1 MSSHGPHRRTTIYD
15 LAALRAAGERFVMVT
30 AYDANAAGL
39 LDELDVPVILVGD
52 SLGMVVLGHE
62 TTLPVTL
69 DDMIHH
75 ARAVMRARPR
85 ALVVVDLPFG
95 SYQQGPE
102 QALASAVR
110 VIKESGADAVKLEGG
125 ARVVPTVRALVA
137 AGIPVM
143 GHLGLTPQSVGQLGG
158 FRVQGRDPDDA
169 AALVDDARALGDA
182 GAFATVLECIPAGL
196 AARVTAAS
204 PVPTIGIGAGADVD
218 GQVLVW
224 HDLLGLGPGPD
235 PRFVRRYAQLRT
247 SIIAAVTTFRDDVAS
262 GTFPAPEETYGD
274 GPAVDDAPGA
284 PSA

>member
-1 MSSHGPHRRTTIYD
+1 MSAHPDAGRRRITIHD
-15 LAALRAAGERFVMVT
+15 LAALRARGERFVMLT
-30 AYDANAAGL
+30 AYDANAAGI
-39 LDELDVPVILVGD
+39 LDELDIPVLLVGD
-52 SLGMVVLGHE
+52 SLGMVALGHP
-62 TTLPVTL
+62 TTLQVTL

-75 ARAVMRARPR
+75 ASAVMRARPH

-125 ARVVPTVRALVA
+125 ARVVPTVRTLVA

-158 FRVQGRDPDDA
+158 FRVQGRDGASAATIVEDA
-169 AALVDDARALGDA
+169 VALAEA
-182 GAFATVLECIPAGL
+182 GVFATVLECIPASL

-204 PVPTIGIGAGADVD
+204 PVPTVGIGAGGDVD

-224 HDLLGLGPGPD
+224 HDLLGLGSGHR
-235 PRFVRRYAQLRT
+235 PRFVRAYADLHGAIRG
-247 SIIAAVTTFRDDVAS
+247 AVDAFRDDVRS
-262 GTFPAPEETYGD
+262 GAFPSEAESYGD
-274 GPAVDDAPGA
+274 
-284 PSA
+284 